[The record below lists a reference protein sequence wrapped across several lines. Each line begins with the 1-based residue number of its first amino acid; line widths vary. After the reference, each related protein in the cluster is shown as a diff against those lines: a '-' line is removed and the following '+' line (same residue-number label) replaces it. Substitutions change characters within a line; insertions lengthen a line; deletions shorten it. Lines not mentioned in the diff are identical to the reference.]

1 MDKFIK
7 VDDIVDCSDFFDLSK
22 YKLCFTADNEP
33 VYVPMGESADS
44 VETAVGKELTPYQ
57 ALKNSVPLWE
67 KTNLTLEEAAA
78 YSGIGT
84 HKLREI
90 TDEQGCKFV
99 LWNGSKRLI
108 KRCLLNEYLAKAYS
122 I

>member
-1 MDKFIK
+1 MNKFIK
-7 VDDIVDCSDFFDLSK
+7 ADDIVDYTDFFDLSK

-33 VYVPMGESADS
+33 VYVPKGESIDKAETVAD
-44 VETAVGKELTPYQ
+44 KELTPYK

-67 KTNLTLEEAAA
+67 KTHLTLEEAAA

-90 TDEQGCKFV
+90 TDEKGCKFV
-99 LWNGSKRLI
+99 LWNGNKRLI
-108 KRCLLNEYLAKAYS
+108 KRCLLDEYLAKAYS

>member
-1 MDKFIK
+1 MNEPIK
-7 VDDIVDCSDFFDLSK
+7 VDDIVDYSGFFDLSK

-33 VYVPMGESADS
+33 VYVPMGESID
-44 VETAVGKELTPYQ
+44 ETGAVTNKELTPSQ

-67 KTNLTLEEAAA
+67 KATLTLHEAAA

-84 HKLREI
+84 AKLREI
-90 TDEQGCKFV
+90 TDERGCKFV
-99 LWNGSKRLI
+99 LWNGNKRLI
-108 KRCLLNEYLAKAYS
+108 NRRLLDEYLEKSYS